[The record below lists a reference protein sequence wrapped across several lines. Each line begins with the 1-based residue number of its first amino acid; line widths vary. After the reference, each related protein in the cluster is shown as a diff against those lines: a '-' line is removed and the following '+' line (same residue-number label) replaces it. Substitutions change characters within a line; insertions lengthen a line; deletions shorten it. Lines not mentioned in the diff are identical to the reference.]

1 MSARLASAVLALL
14 LAAASASAQTYHVV
28 DIGAMEGFPDSTAN
42 GINDD
47 GLVVGTL
54 FASDTN
60 TRAFRYTES
69 TGLVVLEGF
78 VPGTPALANA
88 VNDAGVVVGRGAVAF
103 AGLSA
108 VRWSSAGVP
117 ELLGSAAS
125 VSQVISALAVNEA
138 GEAAGSSSTLSF
150 PPSSS
155 ARLWS
160 AAGALVDGFS
170 NSGSARGINDAGQVV
185 GTFSKTFLTTGA
197 FLWTEADGFV
207 ELFGLPDST
216 TSSASGINAAGVAV
230 GTSGTSSS
238 STLATV
244 WAPAAQ
250 AMSLGVLSG
259 GTRSVA
265 NAISDPGVIVGFS
278 DTESGQHAMVWTAAD
293 GMRDLNAVSDAA
305 ELEMT
310 LRDAKA
316 INTSGQIVG
325 YGEIAGHLHAFLA
338 TPVPEAGAA
347 WPAFGALLWLRRR
360 RA

>member
-1 MSARLASAVLALL
+1 MRVRLASAALALL

-28 DIGAMEGFPDSTAN
+28 DIGTLEGFLHSSAN

-54 FASDTN
+54 FATDSD

-69 TGLVVLEGF
+69 MGLVVLEGF
-78 VPGTPALANA
+78 APGTPASANA

-103 AGLSA
+103 AGSSA
-108 VRWSSAGVP
+108 VRWSSEGVP

-125 VSQVISALAVNEA
+125 ISQSISALAVNEA
-138 GEAAGSSSTLSF
+138 GEAAGSVSNITF

-155 ARLWS
+155 SLLWS
-160 AAGALVDGFS
+160 AAGDVVAGFS
-170 NSGSARGINDAGQVV
+170 NSGAARGINDSGQVV
-185 GTFSKTFLTTGA
+185 GVFSESLFATGVY
-197 FLWTEADGFV
+197 LWSEAEGFV
-207 ELFGLPDST
+207 ELFGLPGAT
-216 TSSASGINAAGVAV
+216 TSSAFGINAAGVAV

-265 NAISDPGVIVGFS
+265 NAINDLGVIVGFS

-293 GMRDLNAVSDAA
+293 GMRDLNALSDAA
-305 ELEMT
+305 AIEMT
-310 LRDAKA
+310 LQDAKA

-325 YGEIAGHLHAFLA
+325 YGDVGGSLHAFLA
-338 TPVPEAGAA
+338 TPVPEAAAA
-347 WPAFGALLWLRRR
+347 WPAFVALLWLRRR
-360 RA
+360 A

>member
-1 MSARLASAVLALL
+1 MSTRLASTLLALL
-14 LAAASASAQTYHVV
+14 LVASSAGAQTYHVV
-28 DIGAMEGFPDSTAN
+28 DIGGLEGFPDSSAN

-47 GLVVGTL
+47 GLIVGTL
-54 FASDTN
+54 FASATN
-60 TRAFRYTES
+60 TRAFRYSES
-69 TGLVVLEGF
+69 TGIVVLEGF
-78 VPGTPALANA
+78 APGTPALANA
-88 VNDAGVVVGRGAVAF
+88 VNDAGVVVGRAAVAF
-103 AGLSA
+103 AGSSA
-108 VRWSSAGVP
+108 VRWSSEGVP
-117 ELLGSAAS
+117 ALLGSAAT
-125 VSQVISALAVNEA
+125 VSQSISALAVNEA
-138 GEAAGSSSTLSF
+138 GEAVGSSSTITF
-150 PPSSS
+150 PPTSSS
-155 ARLWS
+155 LLWS
-160 AAGALVDGFS
+160 AAGARVEAFT
-170 NSGSARGINDAGQVV
+170 NSGAARGINDSGQVV
-185 GTFSKTFLTTGA
+185 GVFSQSFLTTGVY
-197 FLWTEADGFV
+197 LWNEVDGFI
-207 ELFGLPDST
+207 ELVGLPDAT
-216 TSSASGINAAGVAV
+216 TSSAFGINAAGVAV

-238 STLATV
+238 STLATR

-265 NAISDPGVIVGFS
+265 NAISDPGVVVGFS

-310 LRDAKA
+310 LQEAKA